1 LKKWVYYTPI
11 LPKPPG
17 PCYMQGPEKSI
28 KKIGNKKKLKKCGGP
43 TWQATAWPTKLCRGG
58 LRAGSNPA
66 PRAKTCAGQ
75 GTRGI
80 GADPPP
86 F

>member
-1 LKKWVYYTPI
+1 
-11 LPKPPG
+11 
-17 PCYMQGPEKSI
+17 MQGPEKSI

-43 TWQATAWPTKLCRGG
+43 TWQATAWPTKPCQGG
-58 LRAGSNPA
+58 LRAKLHPD
-66 PRAKTCAGQ
+66 PWAKTCAGQ

-80 GADPPP
+80 GTNLPL